1 MAILNIKSL
10 PDDIYRKLKAR
21 AKRNHRSVT
30 QEVTQILEEAVS
42 QPAAVSLLELRG
54 LGKEMWV
61 GIDAQKFVDEE
72 RESWG

>member
-21 AKRNHRSVT
+21 ARRNHRSVT

-42 QPAAVSLLELRG
+42 QSAEVSLLELRG
-54 LGKEMWV
+54 LGKELWV